1 MAGFLKFERISARIH
16 PSQKEKLKK
25 SGYNAREAI
34 EYFNSIS
41 NKKIDSLKIDEYFL
55 NKEIEELKEQLILK
69 ERRLESIQKVIND
82 MHVDR
87 LSSLRVDSYQE
98 IIDLYNRNNTKKS
111 FEDFIGGQYIRDK
124 FISLEVDKFPDCD
137 MDTFCNDLLDYYE
150 DVILIGRTS

>member
-1 MAGFLKFERISARIH
+1 
-16 PSQKEKLKK
+16 
-25 SGYNAREAI
+25 
-34 EYFNSIS
+34 
-41 NKKIDSLKIDEYFL
+41 
-55 NKEIEELKEQLILK
+55 
-69 ERRLESIQKVIND
+69 

-111 FEDFIGGQYIRDK
+111 FEDFIGGQYIRNK
-124 FISLEVDKFPDCD
+124 FISPEVDKFPDCD